1 MGVTITKGNE
11 SVAVDDHRKIVTN
24 LCYSMLVGSILG
36 FLIGTFLGDLMGNS
50 SRVDW
55 RMAHTRV
62 FYYFGVV
69 WR

>member
-1 MGVTITKGNE
+1 
-11 SVAVDDHRKIVTN
+11 
-24 LCYSMLVGSILG
+24 MLVGSVLG